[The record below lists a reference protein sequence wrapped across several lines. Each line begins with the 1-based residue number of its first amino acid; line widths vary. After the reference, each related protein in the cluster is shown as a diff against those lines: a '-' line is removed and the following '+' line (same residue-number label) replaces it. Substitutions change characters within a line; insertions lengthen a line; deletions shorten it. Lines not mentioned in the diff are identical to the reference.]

1 MTDGTQAVGTGS
13 ATTSSLDAAIDRAIA
28 SLEEMLA
35 KQIQFTTDS
44 NPLKAG
50 DSIAKGSRLG

>member
-1 MTDGTQAVGTGS
+1 MAVPPTGS
-13 ATTSSLDAAIDRAIA
+13 ATTGSLDQTMQRAIA
-28 SLEEMLA
+28 SLEEMMA
-35 KQIQFTTDS
+35 KQIQFSTDS

>member
-1 MTDGTQAVGTGS
+1 MTTPAVGTGS
-13 ATTSSLDAAIDRAIA
+13 TTTSSLDGAIDRAIA

>member
-1 MTDGTQAVGTGS
+1 M
-13 ATTSSLDAAIDRAIA
+13 ATPPNKVTAGSLDETMARAIA
-28 SLEEMLA
+28 SLEEMMA

>member
-1 MTDGTQAVGTGS
+1 MPPAPAQGPTAG
-13 ATTSSLDAAIDRAIA
+13 SLDQTMQRAIA
-28 SLEEMLA
+28 SLEEMMA